1 MSKNWIKNT
10 NNILVK
16 KCLFRTTNIGVSI
29 SSYVITLVLL
39 LSFMSCSKY
48 NRQKDKEMNINGI
61 ITKKYIKELGEVNV
75 IQVNNNNVLLTPWIK
90 RSSNNLDKGNIW
102 DYIDLGDSIY
112 KAEGS
117 LKMKVIKPSG
127 EYQVFDYYY
136 ENGW

>member
-1 MSKNWIKNT
+1 MIKNWIKNT

-16 KCLFRTTNIGVSI
+16 KCLSHTMDTGVSI
-29 SSYVITLVLL
+29 ISYVITFVLL
-39 LSFMSCSKY
+39 LSFMSCNKY
-48 NRQKDKEMNINGI
+48 NREKDKEMDINGI

-90 RSSNNLDKGNIW
+90 RSSNNLDTGNIW
-102 DYIDLGDSIY
+102 DYIELGDSIY

>member
-16 KCLFRTTNIGVSI
+16 KCVPRTTDTRVSI
-29 SSYVITLVLL
+29 TFYVITFVLL
-39 LSFMSCSKY
+39 MSFVSCNKY
-48 NRQKDKEMNINGI
+48 NREKDKEMYINGI

-90 RSSNNLDKGNIW
+90 RSSNNLDTGTIW
-102 DYIDLGDSIY
+102 DYIELGDSIY
-112 KAEGS
+112 KAEGN